1 MACYVLYQAGWPV
14 GVFDSYGAIAEF
26 LGVKQETAYL
36 YASDAHK
43 KRQSLKRSS
52 KRQDAW
58 IERVALD
65 DCEVA

>member
-1 MACYVLYQAGWPV
+1 MACYVLYQKGWPV
-14 GVFDSYGAIAEF
+14 GVFDSYRAIADF

-43 KRQSLKRSS
+43 ERQSKKRSS

-58 IERVALD
+58 IERVMLD
-65 DCEVA
+65 GC